1 LLHLEKTS
9 LARVNSSRRSLS
21 PTLSPARRRLFAA
34 ITIATPFILVGSLE
48 LALRL
53 FHYGPDLSLFTTQ
66 VLHGKT
72 YHIMNPEVKD
82 RYFYRV
88 AFNPTTSPDY
98 FLVPKPPGTFRIFCL
113 GASTTVGFPYY
124 YNASFSGFLRDRLRR
139 AFPDR
144 SIDVINIGMT
154 ATNSFTALD
163 MERDVMAFEPD
174 LLIVYDGH
182 NEFYG
187 ALGVASRESF
197 GGSRWLST
205 LSLRLVHIR
214 TYLLLR
220 DAFAAVA
227 KLFGA
232 TPPPRPGV
240 GMMEKLARGK
250 TIPYGS
256 PQYGAALDAF
266 RANLEAMRDLA
277 LAHGIPMILS
287 TQVSN
292 LRDLRPFVSG
302 LPGDWPPERRNQ
314 FQSLVNSAL
323 QAGMEGLHDSAS
335 VLLREALGMYPHHAE
350 AHYELGKAL
359 DALGRKREAEKEYRL
374 ARDYDELRFRA
385 STEFNDAIR
394 ALDDGGSI
402 ACADIEQAFHDAS
415 PDSLIGA
422 TLILEHVHPNVRG
435 YFTIANAFA
444 RVMRERGFIAPPQ
457 EWSGRDTTSLSTL
470 WSERLVTEIDE
481 RIGERRSEVLR
492 ATWPFVDGIAVV
504 DAIARSDTLGQIA
517 EKVARGQTY
526 WHLAHWDAIR
536 YYDRR
541 GDREG
546 LKREYATLI
555 SVLPLVDVQPYLQLA
570 KLCLDEGRFGEVRR
584 LLLASLEVTPTILAC
599 RALADIAMGMSDFD
613 TACTYYEKTLAFPQT
628 RDEQAEN
635 GHLLALA
642 YYRAGRTDRAMRKVM
657 EVLTIKP
664 DYLPAV
670 NLLNDLGAGG
680 SPAPARRTN

>member
-1 LLHLEKTS
+1 VKPP
-9 LARVNSSRRSLS
+9 RRSTPPPLS
-21 PTLSPARRRLFAA
+21 PPKRRLFAA
-34 ITIATPFILVGSLE
+34 ITIATPFLLVGLLE

-53 FHYGPDLSLFTTQ
+53 FHYGPDLSLFTTEE
-66 VLHGKT
+66 LHGKT
-72 YHIMNPEVKD
+72 YHIMNPGVKD

-88 AFNPTTSPDY
+88 AFSPTTSPDY

-144 SIDVINIGMT
+144 SIEIINIGMT

-163 MERDVMAFEPD
+163 MEREVMAYEPD
-174 LLIVYDGH
+174 LFIVYDGH

-197 GGSRWLST
+197 GGSRWLSL
-205 LSLRLVHIR
+205 LSLRLVHVR

-220 DAFAAVA
+220 DAVAAVA
-227 KLFGA
+227 GLFGA
-232 TPPPRPGV
+232 SPPPQPGV

-256 PQYGAALDAF
+256 PLYQAALDAF

-277 LAHGIPMILS
+277 RAHGVPMIFG
-287 TQVSN
+287 TQASN
-292 LRDLRPFVSG
+292 LRDLRPFVSS
-302 LPGDWPPERRNQ
+302 LPADWSPARRNE
-314 FQSLVNSAL
+314 FQALVNAAL
-323 QAGMEGLHDSAS
+323 QAGMNGRHDSARAI
-335 VLLREALGMYPHHAE
+335 LRQALAMHPLHAEARYELGRALEALG
-350 AHYELGKAL
+350 K
-359 DALGRKREAEKEYRL
+359 KREAEEEYRL

-385 STEFNDAIR
+385 STEFNNAIR
-394 ALDDGGSI
+394 ALNDGRSI
-402 ACADIEQAFHDAS
+402 ACADMEEAFRAAS
-415 PDSLIGA
+415 PDSLIGSS
-422 TLILEHVHPNVRG
+422 LILEHLHPNVRG
-435 YFTIANAFA
+435 YFTMANAYT
-444 RVMRERGFIAPPQ
+444 RVMQERGFVASPD
-457 EWSGRDTTSLSTL
+457 EWARRDTTPSTTL
-470 WSERLVTEIDE
+470 WSERLVTELDE
-481 RIGERRSEVLR
+481 RIGGRRSEVLR

-504 DAIARSDTLGQIA
+504 NAIAPTDTLGQIA
-517 EKVARGQTY
+517 EKVSRGRTY

-541 GDREG
+541 GDREA

-555 SVLPLVDVQPYLQLA
+555 SQLPLIDVQPYLQLA
-570 KLCLDEGRFGEVRR
+570 RLFLDERRIPEVRT

-599 RALADIAMGMSDFD
+599 RALADLAMGMRQFD

-628 RDEQAEN
+628 RNEQAEN

-642 YYRAGRTDRAMRKVM
+642 YYRAGRPDRAMRKVM
-657 EVLTIKP
+657 EVLTLKP
-664 DYLPAV
+664 DYVPAA
-670 NLLNDLGAGG
+670 NLLKELGAGG
-680 SPAPARRTN
+680 NPPPPGEKR